1 MADGSIPGEASFAPM
16 PQIAAAPGSAP
27 SLKQSTAQQSTAA
40 PARSDAP
47 SVAAGWPEMLAII
60 LLVVGADVMIY
71 RGHGFAGVAAF
82 AVAAP
87 LLLLLGAPQRRWSMP
102 LLITAAMI
110 LVLAI
115 RLLWL
120 GTAVGTAVG
129 AALIVTFAMS
139 LAGRT
144 PYVLDIVLYGLQT
157 VAAGFEALPRYWKSA
172 RHLGFPVTRGWW
184 LRFGLPATVVL
195 GFGTVFV
202 LANPDVAVAFRDRI
216 EQIGDFLD
224 RHVFQQAPPP
234 QEIAFWGVVAWI
246 AIGLL
251 RPILPQMSRPRDAA
265 PYVLAED
272 GSELTA
278 ETHWY
283 VATRNTLAA
292 VIALFAAYLVFE
304 FRTLW
309 FRVFPAGF
317 YYAGYAHEGA
327 AWLTVA
333 LAMATLVLS
342 LVFHGQVLRDP
353 RLPRLKRLAWLW
365 SAENLL
371 LALAV
376 YHRMQIYVDFN
387 GMTRMRTIGLF
398 GISAVV
404 VGFVLVVWKITRGRD
419 FFWLVQRQLWTLAIA
434 VYLLAIT
441 PVDFLVHRYNVGRI
455 LRGDLSPSVQ
465 ISVHPIDS
473 GGMLVLFPLLE
484 SEDVAIREGVRGMLA
499 ERAGRLEQTA
509 RRRDQEGWTS
519 FQLADH
525 LLLDRLRSTQSEWNV
540 FANPAERDAAIARY
554 QEYAYQWY

>member
-16 PQIAAAPGSAP
+16 PQVAAASAP
-27 SLKQSTAQQSTAA
+27 APPAEQSKVAGAHN
-40 PARSDAP
+40 DAT
-47 SVAAGWPEMLAII
+47 SVAASWMEIFAIV
-60 LLVVGADVMIY
+60 LLVIVADLLIY
-71 RGHGFAGVAAF
+71 RGHGFAGLAAF
-82 AVAAP
+82 AIAAP
-87 LLLLLGAPQRRWSMP
+87 LLLLLAAPQRQFSMP
-102 LLITAAMI
+102 VLISAAMI
-110 LVLAI
+110 LVLAA

-120 GTAVGTAVG
+120 GTVIGVGLG
-129 AALIVTFAMS
+129 AGLIVTFAMS
-139 LAGRT
+139 LVGRR
-144 PYVLDIVLYGLQT
+144 PYVPDIVLYGLQT
-157 VAAGFEALPRYWKSA
+157 VAAGFDGLPKYWQSA
-172 RHLGFPVTRGWW
+172 RHLGFPATRSWW
-184 LRFGLPATVVL
+184 LRFGLPATAVL

-202 LANPDVAVAFRDRI
+202 LANPDVAIAFRDRI
-216 EQIGDFLD
+216 QQLSEFLET
-224 RHVFQQAPPP
+224 HIFQQAPPI
-234 QEIAFWGVVAWI
+234 QEIVFWAAVAWI
-246 AIGLL
+246 SIGLL
-251 RPILPQMSRPRDAA
+251 RPILPQMSRPPETVD
-265 PYVLAED
+265 YVLAED
-272 GSELTA
+272 GSLITS

-283 VATRNTLAA
+283 VAARNTLAA

-342 LVFHGQVLRDP
+342 VVFHGQVLCDP
-353 RLPRLKRLAWLW
+353 RLPRLKRLAWIW

-404 VGFVLVVWKITRGRD
+404 VGFVLVVWKFTHGRD

-441 PVDFLVHRYNVGRI
+441 PVDFLAHRYNVNRI

-473 GGMLVLFPLLE
+473 SGMLVLFPLLE

-499 ERAGRLEQTA
+499 ERAERLEPTA
-509 RRRDQEGWTS
+509 RRRAQEGWTS
-519 FQLADH
+519 FQLADQ
-525 LLLDRLRSTQSEWNV
+525 LLLDRLRRKQSEWDV
-540 FANPAERDAAIARY
+540 FANRAEREAAITRY
-554 QEYAYQWY
+554 KHYAYQWY

>member
-1 MADGSIPGEASFAPM
+1 MADGSISGDASFVPM
-16 PQIAAAPGSAP
+16 SEIPAAAAPAVRAEQRKVAG
-27 SLKQSTAQQSTAA
+27 AQ
-40 PARSDAP
+40 SDAT
-47 SVAAGWPEMLAII
+47 SSAVRWPEILAVV
-60 LLVVGADVMIY
+60 LLVVAADVMIY
-71 RGHGFAGVAAF
+71 RSHGFAGLAAF

-102 LLITAAMI
+102 LLISTAMI
-110 LVLAI
+110 LVLAA

-120 GTAVGTAVG
+120 GTVIGVGLG
-129 AALIVTFAMS
+129 AALIVTFAIS
-139 LAGRT
+139 LIGRT
-144 PYVLDIVLYGLQT
+144 PYVPDIVLYGLQT
-157 VAAGFEALPRYWKSA
+157 VAAGFDGLPKYWKSV
-172 RHLGFPVTRGWW
+172 RHLGLPVTRGWW
-184 LRFGLPATVVL
+184 LRFGLPAAVVL
-195 GFGTVFV
+195 GFGTVFI
-202 LANPDVAVAFRDRI
+202 LANPDVAAAFRDRI
-216 EQIGDFLD
+216 EQLGEFLET
-224 RHVFQQAPPP
+224 HVFQQAPPI
-234 QEIAFWGVVAWI
+234 QEIIFWGVVAWI
-246 AIGLL
+246 SIGLL
-251 RPILPQMSRPRDAA
+251 RPILPQMSRPPETVD
-265 PYVLAED
+265 YVLAED
-272 GSELTA
+272 GSLITS

-283 VATRNTLAA
+283 VAARNTLAA

-342 LVFHGQVLRDP
+342 VVFHGQVLRDP
-353 RLPRLKRLAWLW
+353 RLPRLKRLAWIW

-376 YHRMQIYVDFN
+376 YYRMQIYVDFN

-404 VGFVLVVWKITRGRD
+404 VGFVLVVWKFTHGRD

-434 VYLLAIT
+434 LYLLAIT
-441 PVDFLVHRYNVGRI
+441 PVDFLVHRYNVKRI

-473 GGMLVLFPLLE
+473 SGMLVLFPLLE
-484 SEDVAIREGVRGMLA
+484 SEDLAIRQGVRGMLA
-499 ERAGRLEQTA
+499 ERAERLEQTA
-509 RRRDQEGWTS
+509 RRRAEEGWTS

-525 LLLDRLRSTQSEWNV
+525 LLLDRLRRTQREWDV
-540 FANPAERDAAIARY
+540 FANRAEREAAIARY
-554 QEYAYQWY
+554 KDYAYQWY